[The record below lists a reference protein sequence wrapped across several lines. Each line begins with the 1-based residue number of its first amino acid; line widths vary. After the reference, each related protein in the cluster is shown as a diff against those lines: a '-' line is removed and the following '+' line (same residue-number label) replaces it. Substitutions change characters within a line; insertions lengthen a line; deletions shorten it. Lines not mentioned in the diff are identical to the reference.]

1 MSKHYLLFLVP
12 PSKPLDFIN
21 TTTTFNSVSL
31 SCSSPS
37 STGGTDLIHYIITV
51 DPLPETG
58 ACPDSQCRVTSTDT
72 ILTNLM
78 YGITYNVTIKAVNC
92 AGSGPL
98 ETLSLTIVGQ
108 GMIMAGKKI
117 AC

>member
-1 MSKHYLLFLVP
+1 
-12 PSKPLDFIN
+12 
-21 TTTTFNSVSL
+21 
-31 SCSSPS
+31 
-37 STGGTDLIHYIITV
+37 
-51 DPLPETG
+51 
-58 ACPDSQCRVTSTDT
+58 
-72 ILTNLM
+72 M

-117 AC
+117 GC

>member
-1 MSKHYLLFLVP
+1 MYS
-12 PSKPLDFIN
+12 
-21 TTTTFNSVSL
+21 
-31 SCSSPS
+31 
-37 STGGTDLIHYIITV
+37 II
-51 DPLPETG
+51 
-58 ACPDSQCRVTSTDT
+58 
-72 ILTNLM
+72 
-78 YGITYNVTIKAVNC
+78 YNVTIRAVNC

>member
-1 MSKHYLLFLVP
+1 
-12 PSKPLDFIN
+12 
-21 TTTTFNSVSL
+21 
-31 SCSSPS
+31 
-37 STGGTDLIHYIITV
+37 
-51 DPLPETG
+51 
-58 ACPDSQCRVTSTDT
+58 
-72 ILTNLM
+72 M